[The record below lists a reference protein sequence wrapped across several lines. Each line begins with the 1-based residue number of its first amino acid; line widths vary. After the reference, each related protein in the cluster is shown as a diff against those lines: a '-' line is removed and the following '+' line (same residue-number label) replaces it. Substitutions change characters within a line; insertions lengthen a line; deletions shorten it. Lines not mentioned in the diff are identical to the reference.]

1 MTLTE
6 ALMMLLASFAGG
18 MVNSI
23 AGGGTL
29 ITFPVLLAVGL
40 DSRTANATSSLA
52 LFSGSASAM
61 YGYRRELHSSRTHL
75 IRLGAA
81 SLAGGATGAGLLLVT
96 PSEIFDRLVPFLI
109 LFATLL
115 FAAGDT
121 ISRKLGGGTSED
133 TTIRSQSTL
142 WWTGALAAQFAT
154 AVYGGYFGAGMGI
167 AMLATLNLIG
177 VKDIHGANGIKNFLA
192 VCINGIA
199 VAGLALGGL
208 IRFAPALLM
217 AAGATAGGYFG
228 ARVAHRLGK
237 TFVRRAVIAIGLAIG
252 TLMLWRLWR

>member
-6 ALMMLLASFAGG
+6 VLMMLAASFAGG
-18 MVNSI
+18 MVNSV

-40 DSRTANATSSLA
+40 DARAANATSSFA
-52 LFSGSASAM
+52 LFPGSASAM
-61 YGYRRELHSSRTHL
+61 YGYRRELQGSRTHL

-81 SLAGGATGAGLLLVT
+81 SLAGGVTGAALLLIT
-96 PSEIFDRLVPFLI
+96 PSDIFDRLVPFLI

-121 ISRKLGGGTSED
+121 ISRRLGTGTTENATSR
-133 TTIRSQSTL
+133 TRSTR
-142 WWTGALAAQFAT
+142 WWAGALLAQFVT

-177 VKDIHGANGIKNFLA
+177 ITDIHRANGIKNFLA
-192 VCINGIA
+192 VCINVSA
-199 VAGLALGGL
+199 VAALAAGGL
-208 IRFAPALLM
+208 IRPAPALLM
-217 AAGATAGGYFG
+217 AAGASLGGYYG
-228 ARVAHRLGK
+228 AGLARRLGK
-237 TFVRRAVIAIGLAIG
+237 VFVRRAIIVVGLAIG
-252 TLMLWRLWR
+252 TLMLWRLWQ